1 MLLWEQILLFKKR
14 PLLRLEAKMKIRVAS
29 PESVP
34 SHPNQETDSKYARIT
49 NETQPHLAFLGC
61 LQFEMVKHIPEL

>member
-1 MLLWEQILLFKKR
+1 
-14 PLLRLEAKMKIRVAS
+14 MKIRVAS

-34 SHPNQETDSKYARIT
+34 IHLNQEMHRKYARIT

-61 LQFEMVKHIPEL
+61 LQFEMVKHTPEF